1 MGRCQVDRPFPDPIF
16 MNHIIPELVE
26 QGLASPTDRDF
37 AERLTVH
44 RGRMASLTADIEA
57 VERQL
62 EPSRRTMTPEIVGRF
77 GNMLRDGLR
86 GDNPALRQAY
96 VRLLIDQVVVEDE
109 QVLISGSGKA
119 LERAVV
125 ATAAGTRK
133 GVPIFA
139 REWRARQDSN
149 LRPHA

>member
-1 MGRCQVDRPFPDPIF
+1 
-16 MNHIIPELVE
+16 
-26 QGLASPTDRDF
+26 
-37 AERLTVH
+37 
-44 RGRMASLTADIEA
+44 MASLTADIEA

-109 QVLISGSGKA
+109 QALISGSGKA

>member
-1 MGRCQVDRPFPDPIF
+1 
-16 MNHIIPELVE
+16 
-26 QGLASPTDRDF
+26 
-37 AERLTVH
+37 
-44 RGRMASLTADIEA
+44 MASLTADIEA

-109 QVLISGSGKA
+109 QALISGKA

-133 GVPIFA
+133 GVPSFA